1 MRRLLDPVVL
11 RSLIFNI
18 VFYVSVVLWVL
29 AAVPTAIMPRRA
41 VLAVAKTWGR
51 YNLWLLR
58 VICGI
63 DVEWRGRA
71 KIPPGPLLVASKH
84 QSFWETFALLHLFD
98 DPTFILKRELMRIP
112 VFGWLMAKAG
122 MIPIDRSAGRDALT
136 AMTTALRKAL
146 ADGRQVVIFPE
157 GTRRPPAAEPD
168 YKLGIVFLY
177 LEGDVPCLPVALNS
191 GLYWARRGFLRYPGT
206 IRVQFLDPI
215 PPGLNRR
222 VFFKRLRTE
231 IETATAALVAEGER
245 ETGRASERGQR
256 PDVLRKI
263 PPAPTLPHKGGGS
276 HPA

>member
-1 MRRLLDPVVL
+1 VRRLLDPIVV

-18 VFYVSVVLWVL
+18 AFYGSFVVWLLV
-29 AAVPTAIMPRRA
+29 AVPTAVMPRRA

-58 VICGI
+58 IICGI
-63 DVEWRGRA
+63 DVEWRGRE

-84 QSFWETFALLHLFD
+84 QSLWETFALLHLFD
-98 DPTFILKRELMRIP
+98 DPIFILKRELMWIP

-122 MIPIDRSAGRDALT
+122 MIPIDRSAGKDALPTMT
-136 AMTTALRKAL
+136 AALHAAL
-146 ADGRQVVIFPE
+146 AAGRQVIIFPE
-157 GTRRPPAAEPD
+157 GTRRPPGAEPD

-191 GLYWARRGFLRYPGT
+191 GLCWARRGFLRRPGT

-222 VFFKRLRTE
+222 VFFKRLRND
-231 IETATAALVAEGER
+231 IETATAALLAESER
-245 ETGRASERGQR
+245 EIGGETEKVRQSDLSR
-256 PDVLRKI
+256 PI
-263 PPAPTLPHKGGGS
+263 PPSPTLPNKGGGS
-276 HPA
+276 R